1 MMLPENPIG
10 EPDAGNP
17 PVRFDEGA
25 VETGLAPRHRS
36 TLRRAW
42 WWMRHPEDLPSGVE
56 YRPPTESF
64 ARGDAV
70 HLRIET
76 VDAAPVVAS
85 RAPYAAALLAAV
97 GIALALALWLGW
109 L

>member
-1 MMLPENPIG
+1 MQED
-10 EPDAGNP
+10 EPGTRGGPWATASELGDFAYC
-17 PVRFDEGA
+17 
-25 VETGLAPRHRS
+25 
-36 TLRRAW
+36 RRAW